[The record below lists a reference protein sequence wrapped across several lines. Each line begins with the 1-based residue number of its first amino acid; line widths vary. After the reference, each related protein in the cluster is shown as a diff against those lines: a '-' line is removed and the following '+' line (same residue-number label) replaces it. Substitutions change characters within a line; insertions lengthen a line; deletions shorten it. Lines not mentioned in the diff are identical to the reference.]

1 MRWTAVLPE
10 APGLE
15 CEVPVSSS
23 GERVLPSLQGSG
35 PLEELHAADAFT
47 QAKDRTPVLHSGVQ
61 VSAMRWATM
70 LPEAAEAKS
79 QIPIS

>member
-10 APGLE
+10 APGLK

-23 GERVLPSLQGSG
+23 DEMDLPSLQGSG
-35 PLEELHAADAFT
+35 PLQELHAADALT
-47 QAKDRTPVLHSGVQ
+47 QAKDRTPVLHPGVQ
-61 VSAMRWATM
+61 ASAMRWATM

-79 QIPIS
+79 QIPVS